1 MNFALLGDDGEVL
14 PLIDAIASHGKR
26 RLVEAALVG
35 EATLSAVLQR
45 VPSVTVVDRWEEWI
59 AADKID
65 VVIVAGAAEPV
76 LEAARKLASAGRSL
90 LIVPAVGQG
99 LEFVYELTLIRDDT
113 HVSLCP
119 AFLTRFDPAVLALK
133 QLIDEGRLGRL
144 MHLQLERR
152 RETGE
157 GEGPRL
163 LAQAEV
169 DAALL
174 QDIDLLRSLQGRYSR
189 VTAIYSGRESESMT
203 MAQVTLAGDDV
214 VEASWSMQAGQPGS
228 AWKLV
233 AVGEERTVVLSRG
246 ESTDEIAIETD
257 GIELQES
264 FSTLTD
270 SPAERVVRNCE
281 AMVAGEPAD
290 PDWADLT
297 HAFELI
303 DASRRSV
310 KRRRTIDVYFETA
323 SERSVFKTQMTAVG
337 CGLLTLTFFA
347 VLVLLVVGTLFDPG
361 RTVMLILRGLVFLP
375 LVLFLLMQMLLV
387 ITRPSAEAAEDRRSA
402 KPQA

>member
-1 MNFALLGDDGEVL
+1 MNFALLGDDCNVVAL
-14 PLIDAIASHGKR
+14 TDAIAADGEH
-26 RLVEAALVG
+26 RLTQAALVG
-35 EATLSAVLQR
+35 ESTLSAVLQR
-45 VPSVTVVDRWEEWI
+45 VPGVTVAAHWEEWI
-59 AADKID
+59 AADEID
-65 VVIVAGAAEPV
+65 VVIVAGASDAV
-76 LEAARKLASAGRSL
+76 LEAARKLAAVGRSL
-90 LIVPAVGQG
+90 LIVPDVQQG
-99 LEFVYELTLIRDDT
+99 LAFVYELTLIRDDT

-119 AFLTRFDPAVLALK
+119 AFLPRFDPAVLALK
-133 QLIDEGRLGRL
+133 RLIDDGQLGRL

-152 RETGE
+152 RATDE

-163 LAQAEV
+163 LTQSDV
-169 DAALL
+169 DEALL
-174 QDIDLLRSLQGRYSR
+174 QDVDLLRSLQGRYSR
-189 VTAIYSGRESESMT
+189 VTAIYSGRESDTMA

-214 VEASWSMQAGQPGS
+214 VEASWSMQAGQPGP

-233 AVGEERTVVLSRG
+233 AIGEQRTIVLSRG

-257 GIELQES
+257 DIELQES
-264 FSTLTD
+264 FSTSTD

-281 AMVAGEPAD
+281 AMVAGEPVD
-290 PDWADLT
+290 PGWGDLT
-297 HAFELI
+297 HAFELV

-310 KRRRTIDVYFETA
+310 RRRRTIDVYFETA

-375 LVLFLLMQMLLV
+375 LVLFLLLQVLLV
-387 ITRPSAEAAEDRRSA
+387 ITRPSAEASAGGTSA